1 MKRLTLF
8 LFLLMA
14 LFSCQSEHKRQT
26 EKLDELFFACKK
38 YDTMPSLSEARSI
51 LYYMERHGSP
61 TELQQAWRMMA
72 KVYHRHGS
80 LYYEGFAYEMAL
92 DCVDSTSTVYNP
104 LTTAEILYEYSINRY
119 YNQDDIYAHIQARK
133 AMDLALSAGDTL
145 SYYRYLGQ
153 NASISLMMH
162 HNKQFLPTAQEAFD
176 ELWRRGRKDWAVDAF
191 FPYMVCMKNGTMK
204 DSVAVWMK
212 RYEQYTTQDLQHSES
227 LAAVDYWKLR
237 GDYFCHVGSFDSAHY
252 YYDKLLQSPTSY
264 AQCLAYHGFQS
275 LYDTFEEYDPDHNL
289 RNQYGQELD
298 QQFDS
303 MKRERILEGKDEYR
317 QRLALTKH
325 ELSLQ
330 QHRTWLFCGILLL
343 VAICVFIVYRYILLK
358 QQHRE
363 TLQQNREYAELIK
376 NSKQHDHSSLLNTN
390 IAHRF
395 HDLSVQD
402 KHPSAED
409 WQTLRNEIDSQ
420 HPQLIRILQQQYAE
434 HQPDKTMTEQEQH
447 VISLIVIKCSPLQ
460 MSVLLVCTKSNIS
473 NLRRR
478 LYNKLTGKDG
488 SGTDLDKY
496 VAGLCEEERYKDV
509 KH

>member
-8 LFLLMA
+8 LFLLLA

-26 EKLDELFFACKK
+26 EMLEELLSACKK
-38 YDTMPSLSEARSI
+38 NDTMPSLSEARSI
-51 LYYMERHGSP
+51 LYYIERHGSP
-61 TELQQAWRMMA
+61 TELQRAWRMMA

-80 LYYEGFAYEMAL
+80 HYYEEFAYEMAL
-92 DCVDSTSTVYNP
+92 DCVDSTSSAYNP
-104 LTTAEILYEYSINRY
+104 LTTAEILYESSIIHY
-119 YNQDDIYAHIQARK
+119 YNQDDIYAHIQVRQ

-145 SYYRYLGQ
+145 SYYRYKGQ
-153 NASISLMMH
+153 DAYISLMMH
-162 HNKQFLPTAQEAFD
+162 DRKQFLPTAQEAFD

-191 FPYMVCMKNGTMK
+191 FPYMVCMNNGTMN

-212 RYEQYTTQDLQHSES
+212 RYEQYTTQDLEHSES
-227 LAAVDYWKLR
+227 LAAIDYWKLR

-264 AQCLAYHGFQS
+264 AQCMASLGLQS
-275 LYDTFEEYDPDHNL
+275 LYDTFEEYDPDHSL
-289 RNQYGQELD
+289 RSHYGKELD
-298 QQFDS
+298 QQFYS

-317 QRLALTKH
+317 QRLALMEH

-330 QHRTWLFCGILLL
+330 QHRTWLFSGMLLL
-343 VAICVFIVYRYILLK
+343 VAICVFIVYRYRLLK

-376 NSKQHDHSSLLNTN
+376 NSKHHDHSSLLNTD

-395 HDLSVQD
+395 HNLSAQD
-402 KHPSAED
+402 KHPSTEE
-409 WQTLRNEIDSQ
+409 WQTLRNVINCQ
-420 HPQLIRILQQQYAE
+420 HPQLFRTLHQQYVE
-434 HQPDKTMTEQEQH
+434 HQSDKTMTEQEQH

-478 LYNKLTGKDG
+478 LYRKLTGKDG

-496 VAGLCEEERYKDV
+496 IWKLLND
-509 KH
+509 

>member
-1 MKRLTLF
+1 MKRLTLS
-8 LFLLMA
+8 LFLLLA

-26 EKLDELFFACKK
+26 EMLDELLSACKK
-38 YDTMPSLSEARSI
+38 YDTTPNISDARSI
-51 LYYMERHGSP
+51 LYYMERHGTP

-72 KVYHRHGS
+72 KVYQRHGS

-92 DCVDSTSTVYNP
+92 DCVDSTSTAYDP
-104 LTTAEILYEYSINRY
+104 LTTAEILYESSINQY
-119 YNQDDIYAHIQARK
+119 YNQDDIFAHIQARR
-133 AMDLALSAGDTL
+133 AMNLALNAGDTL

-153 NASISLMMH
+153 DARISLMMH
-162 HNKQFLPTAQEAFD
+162 HSKQFLPVAQEAFD

-191 FPYMVCMKNGTMK
+191 FPYIVCMNNGTMN
-204 DSVAVWMK
+204 DSVTLWMK
-212 RYEQYTTQDLQHSES
+212 RYEQYTTQDLQRAES
-227 LAAVDYWKLR
+227 LAAIDYWKLR
-237 GDYFCHVGSFDSAHY
+237 GDYFCHAGSFDSAHY

-264 AQCLAYHGFQS
+264 AQCLAYHGLQA

-289 RNQYGQELD
+289 RNHYEKELD
-298 QQFDS
+298 RQFDS
-303 MKRERILEGKDEYR
+303 MKRERLLEGKDEYR
-317 QRLALTKH
+317 RRLALTEH

-330 QHRTWLFCGILLL
+330 QHRTVLFCGVLLL
-343 VAICVFIVYRYILLK
+343 VAICVFFVYRYRLLK
-358 QQHRE
+358 RQHQE

-376 NSKQHDHSSLLNTN
+376 NSKQYDRSSLLNTD

-395 HDLSVQD
+395 HDLSAQD

-409 WQTLRNEIDSQ
+409 WQKLRDEIDKM
-420 HPQLIRILQQQYAE
+420 HPQLFSTLQQQYAE
-434 HQPDKTMTEQEQH
+434 HQPDQTLTEQERH

-478 LYNKLTGKDG
+478 LYHKLTGTEG

-496 VAGLCEEERYKDV
+496 IAGLCEQCPS
-509 KH
+509 